1 MAPILAKAATMV
13 MIILMGYGLKRI
25 GYLSHDYFRVLSRIS
40 LNITLPCTIIAKF
53 AEFEMNYAFLVFV
66 GFGLALNLL
75 CIAVG
80 FLAGKRKGPGQQA
93 YYMINLSGFNI
104 GAFTLPFVQTFLG
117 ADGVVA
123 VCLFDTGNSIMC
135 TGGTYALASN
145 VASAGERHGIG
156 TFVRKLFSSVPLDT
170 YLTMLVLSMLH
181 IRMPLLVNTFAS
193 TVGGAN
199 AFLAML
205 VIGVGFEW
213 RMKRHE
219 LTDTLIT
226 LLFRYGLAVIVA
238 LCFWFLLP
246 FGAEVRQAMVM
257 TAFAP
262 LSALCPVFTQ
272 RVGGNEELSSTL
284 NSISIVLSTLIIT
297 GLLLVFQMG

>member
-1 MAPILAKAATMV
+1 MGPILAKAATMV
-13 MIILMGYGLKRI
+13 LIILLGYGLKRI
-25 GYLSHDYFRVLSRIS
+25 GYLSHDYFRVLSRIT

-53 AEFEMNYAFLVFV
+53 AEFEMNYSFLVFV
-66 GFGLALNLL
+66 VIGLALNLL
-75 CIAVG
+75 CIALG
-80 FLAGKRKGPGQQA
+80 FAAGRKQGPGQQA

-117 ADGVVA
+117 ANGVVA

-135 TGGTYALASN
+135 TGGTYALASA
-145 VASAGERHGIG
+145 VAAAGERHTAGA
-156 TFVRKLFSSVPLDT
+156 FVKKLFSSVPLDT
-170 YLTMLVLSMLH
+170 YLIMLVLSMCH

-219 LTDTLIT
+219 LMDTLIS
-226 LLFRYGLAVIVA
+226 LLFRYGLAAVVA
-238 LCFWFLLP
+238 LGFWFLLP
-246 FGAEVRQAMVM
+246 FETEVRQAMVM
-257 TAFAP
+257 AAFAP

-272 RVGGNEELSSTL
+272 RVGENEELSSTL
-284 NSISIVLSTLIIT
+284 NSISIVLSTIIIT
-297 GLLLVFQMG
+297 SLLLVFQMG